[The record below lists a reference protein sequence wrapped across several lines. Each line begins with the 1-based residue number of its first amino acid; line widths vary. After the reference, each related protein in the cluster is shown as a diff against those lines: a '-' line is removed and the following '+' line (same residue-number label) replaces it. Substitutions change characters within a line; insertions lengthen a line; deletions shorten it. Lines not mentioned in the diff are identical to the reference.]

1 METLTGIWHGLL
13 GPTDLPKPVLDKLQG
28 AIAAIF
34 RNPDKPVLDQF
45 AALGIV
51 PSPLHT
57 PEHFGD

>member
-1 METLTGIWHGLL
+1 
-13 GPTDLPKPVLDKLQG
+13 VLDKLQG

-45 AALGIV
+45 TALGIV
-51 PSPLHT
+51 PSPPHT